1 MSAVVSSA
9 AGAEAKRPGA
19 GSALLGRSWLCVAP
33 IPRNHSEAGPAR
45 RASSCMCVGSRGL
58 LTHAEA
64 TDPAR
69 RAVPTGPRGR
79 NRPPGPEASLCHP
92 LVRVVSVRGSGIL
105 AASTREGRQSASA
118 RRSGSKVSI
127 ACRPA
132 GCGGPASP
140 RWSRGRLSPGH
151 RRPLRRDHG
160 RPAGP
165 ARARAPGPAVLRTGV
180 RGSAATAV
188 SHGPRHRRGP
198 RRRARAAACASCR
211 ADPTARA
218 SGSSAGRRGSRG
230 PRGPGGTPAWR
241 AQVSSGSTSRRT
253 RGASASPP
261 SARGR
266 LQQALPV
273 GSLAV

>member
-1 MSAVVSSA
+1 MRARLCSAVLGSVSLPYP
-9 AGAEAKRPGA
+9 GTIAK
-19 GSALLGRSWLCVAP
+19 LGRRAERLRACMWGA
-33 IPRNHSEAGPAR
+33 IAGPLLR
-45 RASSCMCVGSRGL
+45 DPRISRGARCP
-58 LTHAEA
+58 HA
-64 TDPAR
+64 AR
-69 RAVPTGPRGR
+69 AKAVA
-79 NRPPGPEASLCHP
+79 GPETSLAHP
-92 LVRVVSVRGSGIL
+92 LVAVVFLRGSGIL